1 VRRHGTG
8 IPGETLGD
16 AALDEKSDSSYL
28 LVLGLEHELF
38 RVALAVRLWL
48 EYRRGG
54 KGRTLADL
62 RVELLGGFRVT
73 VGGRVVPEEEWRQ
86 RKPAAVVKL
95 LALAPGHR
103 LHREQ
108 VMDVLWPDLD
118 PTAAA
123 ANLRKAVHHARHV
136 LDSEHGAHLVASA
149 GELLCLPSERVW
161 VDVDSFRAAVA
172 RARRSGD
179 PDAYAEAIELYG
191 EGLLPEDRYE
201 EWVIERSDELQF
213 EFVTVLEELAS
224 MLEAHGDLDGATR
237 VVRRLVA
244 EEPSREEAH
253 ARLIRLYALAG
264 RRGEALRQYEKLCE
278 LLGGEPGTE
287 PSPETQRLY
296 EEVRSNQASEPEL
309 SAELWERVGDLRVL
323 SGDTTGAA
331 KAFGLALQTAPG
343 SGSDARLH
351 RKIAG
356 AWLMQHDVDTA
367 EPHLEA
373 AEKLTPEPV
382 ELARLACLR
391 ANQAWDRGDLDAAQR
406 FAQEA
411 RELAQTH
418 GDPDDVAA
426 AQEALAVV
434 SHLRGDWRQG
444 LQLEIE
450 RLAAEGERS
459 GQVARVFDIHHCIGQ
474 YHLYGDGLADDVE
487 DYARRTLA
495 LAEQAEAVRAQAFA
509 WCLLGESLL
518 LRARWDEAA
527 GCLERSCDLHTSLGP
542 KSGAALPW
550 QRLAELAVCRGTPE
564 EAELPLRRAAAIAT
578 VSPMAKHLW
587 GRIHATAAFAALE
600 QGDPEAAVRSVRA
613 AAAAAARYGDC
624 PSCSALLNPM
634 AAEAFAALGG
644 RNDARAY
651 AESASIVAGV
661 FDSSAWRAMAESVAG
676 SAAEAEGEPARARD
690 YFEATARLY
699 EQAGQPYWARRALA
713 QAAAAWLEGT
723 LRERAPPNVSTTA
736 KSSRSER
743 RRGGRDPY
751 DRKMEAER
759 RQGGGVRR
767 RVGGLRG
774 LGE

>member
-1 VRRHGTG
+1 M
-8 IPGETLGD
+8 
-16 AALDEKSDSSYL
+16 
-28 LVLGLEHELF
+28 
-38 RVALAVRLWL
+38 
-48 EYRRGG
+48 
-54 KGRTLADL
+54 ADL
-62 RVELLGGFRVT
+62 RIELLGGFRVAM
-73 VGGRVVPEEEWRQ
+73 GASAVPDETWRR

-103 LHREQ
+103 LQREQ
-108 VMDVLWPDLD
+108 VMELLWPELD
-118 PTAAA
+118 PPAAA
-123 ANLRKAVHHARHV
+123 ANLRKAVHYARRV
-136 LDSEHGAHLVASA
+136 LGEEGSRLIVSV
-149 GELLCLPSERVW
+149 GELLCLPPERVW

-179 PDAYAEAIELYG
+179 AGAYAEAIEVYG
-191 EGLLPEDRYE
+191 DGLLPEDRYE
-201 EWVIERSDELQF
+201 EWAIDPRDELRL
-213 EFVTVLEELAS
+213 EFVEVLEELAS
-224 MLEAHGDLDGATR
+224 MLEARGDLDGATR

-244 EEPSREEAH
+244 EEPVREGAH
-253 ARLIRLYALAG
+253 ARLIRLHALAG
-264 RRGEALRQYEKLCE
+264 RRNEALREYETLRE
-278 LLGGEPGTE
+278 SLAEQFGSE

-331 KAFGLALQTAPG
+331 KAFGSALEAARSPG
-343 SGSDARLH
+343 VAVRLQ

-356 AWLMQHDVDTA
+356 ALLMQHDPDAA

-382 ELARLACLR
+382 ERARLSCLR
-391 ANQAWDRGDLDAAQR
+391 ANQAWERGDLDAAQR

-411 RELAQTH
+411 HELAKAD
-418 GDPDDVAA
+418 GEADDVAA

-450 RLAAEGERS
+450 RLAAEGSRS
-459 GQVARVFDIHHCIGQ
+459 GQLARVFDIHHCVGQ

-487 DYARRTLA
+487 EYARRTLA

-527 GCLERSCDLHTSLGP
+527 GCLERSCELHRSLGP

-564 EAELPLRRAAAIAT
+564 AAELPLRRASAIAT

-600 QGDPEAAVRSVRA
+600 QGDPEAAARSVRA

-624 PSCSALLNPM
+624 PSCSVLLNPM
-634 AAEAFAALGG
+634 AAEAFAALGD
-644 RNDARAY
+644 RQSTRAY
-651 AESASIVAGV
+651 AESAARAAG
-661 FDSSAWRAMAESVAG
+661 FFESSAWRAMAEL
-676 SAAEAEGEPARARD
+676 AAASLAAVEGEPARARQGFSD
-690 YFEATARLY
+690 AAGLY
-699 EQAGQPYWARRALA
+699 ERARQPYWAERASA
-713 QAAAAWLEGT
+713 HAAA
-723 LRERAPPNVSTTA
+723 V
-736 KSSRSER
+736 
-743 RRGGRDPY
+743 
-751 DRKMEAER
+751 
-759 RQGGGVRR
+759 
-767 RVGGLRG
+767 
-774 LGE
+774 